1 MVAFVRSALLVAITT
16 GHSIAFADSIK
27 EISQGIQA
35 NGWFQSCNQAL
46 PRLAKLGVP
55 SRQSEE
61 WKSHVLINA
70 GCLSELRRD
79 AEAVAYLER
88 NYPEG
93 DFDSDVLE
101 FLATS
106 NIRLGDYEDAAKH
119 LEAALA
125 DGAKKTRIPEIH
137 SKLALA
143 YVQLAVA
150 QDFGAPSRNDYLK
163 KAENSVRAAINLS
176 GTPSPSLYTQLAQVE
191 TIKGDFDAAE
201 KTLNTAQIVN
211 DSYKWE
217 RPGLRPVIESEILMA
232 KSQLKMVT
240 GDSAGAE
247 DFARQAINSAPTENL
262 KIVLEAIKSS
272 PEVKA
277 EPSSK
282 STMAKSAKATVLA
295 QPYIPL
301 DEEL

>member
-1 MVAFVRSALLVAITT
+1 MVAFVRSALLVAIASA
-16 GHSIAFADSIK
+16 HSIAFADSVK
-27 EISQGIQA
+27 EISQEIQA
-35 NGWFQSCNQAL
+35 NGWFQSCSRAL
-46 PRLAKLGVP
+46 PRLAKLGEP
-55 SRQSEE
+55 SRQSGD
-61 WKSHVLINA
+61 WKSHVLTKA

-88 NYPEG
+88 SYPKG
-93 DFDSDVLE
+93 DFDSDALE

-106 NIRLGDYEDAAKH
+106 NIRLGNYEDAAKH

-125 DGAKKTRIPEIH
+125 GGAKKTRIPEIH

-143 YVQLAVA
+143 YVQVAVKQSFA
-150 QDFGAPSRNDYLK
+150 ARSRSDFLE
-163 KAENSVRAAINLS
+163 KAESSLRTAIDLS
-176 GTPSPSLYTQLAQVE
+176 DTPSPSLYTQLGQVE

-201 KTLNTAQIVN
+201 RSLNTAQTVN

-217 RPGLRPVIESEILMA
+217 KPGLRPVIESEILMA

-240 GDSAGAE
+240 GDSVGAE
-247 DFARQAINSAPTENL
+247 GLAQQAVKSAPTENL

-277 EPSSK
+277 EASSK
-282 STMAKSAKATVLA
+282 STMAKSAKASILA